1 MLLRILRWMRGY
13 VRFTVCGR
21 FPERFVNITARRG
34 IRLWDVERRDGSLS
48 AAMYMADYRRIRS
61 AARSCDVRLRITGK
75 YGLPTRMRR
84 YRARGGVAVGA
95 FVFLM
100 TVFVMSQFIW
110 CVDVTGLDTISE
122 CAMRA
127 LLREHG
133 LYVGACKI
141 GMDYPGVSRAV
152 MLDDRRVGWMA
163 VNVTGS
169 YASVE
174 VKESSSAPEVTDIDA
189 PCNVKAS
196 RDGVIKRIDA
206 GEGDILLKEGSGV
219 VGGQLVVSGVMEDA
233 LGGVRLVHAEARIL
247 ASVQDSVSFTIP
259 ETVTVLRPDS
269 ETGERLSLNLFGLR
283 IPFIFSSVRSEYAVG
298 NRHPESPAPLGVALP
313 VGVIRERVQGLSSQ
327 RITFNNNSVEELLE
341 KRAQLYEVFSVPGTV
356 TERRSRLTHRDGVY
370 TLTVDYVSEQDIAV
384 QTPIGTENAE

>member
-21 FPERFVNITARRG
+21 FPERFVNITSRRS
-34 IRLWDVERRDGSLS
+34 IRLWDVERRDGTLS
-48 AAMYMADYRRIRS
+48 AAMYMADYRRIR
-61 AARSCDVRLRITGK
+61 ALARSCDSRLKITGK

-84 YRARGGVAVGA
+84 YRERGGVAVGA
-95 FVFLM
+95 FIFLI

-122 CAMRA
+122 CGMRA

-174 VKESSSAPEVTDIDA
+174 VKESSAAPEVEDIDA
-189 PCNVKAS
+189 PCNVKVS

-206 GEGDILLKEGSGV
+206 GEGKILLKEGSGV

-233 LGGVRLVHAEARIL
+233 LGGVRLVHAEAHII
-247 ASVQDSVSFTIP
+247 ASVRDSVTFS
-259 ETVTVLRPDS
+259 VPDAA
-269 ETGERLSLNLFGLR
+269 TALLPDGEARDRVSLNLFGLR
-283 IPFIFSSVRSEYAVG
+283 VPVSFASVGSECAVETEYG
-298 NRHPESPAPLGVALP
+298 ENPAPLGVALP
-313 VGVIRERVQGLSSQ
+313 IGVIRERVQGFSSYT
-327 RITFNNNSVEELLE
+327 ITYDNNSAEEILL
-341 KRAQLYEVFSVPGTV
+341 KRAQLFEVFSISGTV
-356 TERRSRLTHRDGVY
+356 TARNTRLSHRDGAY
-370 TLTVDYVSEQDIAV
+370 ILTADFVSEQDIAV
-384 QTPIGTENAE
+384 QVPIGTDNSQ